1 MKRTNRLLKLF
12 KYVLPVMLLVCLT
25 GWTNP
30 QRASA
35 AERSLIEILDEISEK
50 YQVFFTYNR
59 SLLKDISIDYELDGD
74 ATLETAINQVL
85 TLANTHLQYQHLGNN
100 YYVIYK
106 DSKKERKS
114 VRKLQRKV
122 NQLEKLEKKEG
133 IDVQY
138 RNNKIDGHLKQ
149 VKKSVEARLLA
160 TISGT
165 VTDEAGQPLT
175 GATVRAKGTNR
186 GAITDDQ
193 GKFSLDVPDE
203 VNTLI
208 ITYFGY
214 VRQEVK
220 IDGQTTLNI
229 VMVEGN
235 SSLDEVVVVG
245 YGTVKK
251 SDLTGAVSSVSGSE
265 LSEVATSNLLD
276 QAQGRLAG
284 VDIVRGNGSPGS
296 PLNIRVRG
304 NRSISANNDP
314 LFVIDGIPTTQGI
327 DDFNPADIASMEIL
341 KDASAVAIYGSRGA
355 NGVILITTKRGQ
367 QGKATINYNGY
378 YGAKNAIENL
388 DKMNGRQFAE
398 YVRVAN
404 GLSKDDAS
412 QDVSLLGEQIAE
424 NLQNSVETDWLNEV
438 FQTGSQQEHQLSAS
452 GGSENVRYYLSGS
465 YYLEDGVLEKAD
477 YERFSIRTNI
487 DANLTSK
494 AKVGISLTASRDLR
508 NQMSNAPITNGIR
521 YNPLVEPFDDEGNI
535 IAFPNPSEGLVTSPL
550 LEYVPNQYID
560 ETRGF
565 RFFSNLFGEYAFTDF
580 LSYRLNFGTDL
591 NSARRGRFSGDYDGS
606 STTGSIGNT
615 DVFSYTVENILTF
628 DQSFGAHDLNIVGLF
643 SAQSNTTETS
653 GLQGRDIAI
662 NRSTFR
668 DLGSSATIIGISSG
682 LEDWGLLSYMARVNY
697 QFKNRYLL
705 TASGRAD
712 GSSRLAEGNKWA
724 FFPAVSVAWII
735 SEESFMNL
743 PVLSFLKLR
752 AGYGQV
758 GNTSINPYQTLGGLA
773 RTVYAFGDD
782 GAFGFGQS
790 GIANPDLGWE
800 ISKTINIGIDFGLWN
815 GRVNGTLELYDTQTD
830 DLLLTRLIPITSG
843 FNSVLENVGATRNR
857 GWELTLST
865 NALNTSSGL
874 IWDIGLNLFSN
885 REEIVELFNGA
896 VDDVGNQWFIGHPI
910 NVFYDHQFDGI
921 WQTSEADQ
929 AMQFGSEPGQIKIAD
944 VNGRDANGVLTNQP
958 DGEINTDDRT
968 ILGSTVPDWSGG
980 LTNQIK
986 FKGLDF
992 SMLIYTRRGQ
1002 MINSRYHNLG
1012 GNNYEGRYAN
1022 LNFNYWTPDNP
1033 SNEIPKPRAGG
1044 APRFSSALRYY
1055 DGSFIKI
1062 KNVTLGYDF
1071 AQDLIRIPGVSTLR
1085 LYVSA
1090 VNPIIISEYDLVDP
1104 ETVSPLSTSTYLAG
1118 INLKF

>member
-1 MKRTNRLLKLF
+1 MKRTNLLQKLSR
-12 KYVLPVMLLVCLT
+12 YALTVILLLTMT
-25 GWTNP
+25 GWKAYAESI
-30 QRASA
+30 AS
-35 AERSLIEILDEISEK
+35 ERHLTEILDEISEK
-50 YQVFFTYNR
+50 YQVFFTYNK
-59 SLLKDISIDYELDGD
+59 SLLKDIKIDYELSESVS
-74 ATLETAINQVL
+74 LQTAINQVL
-85 TLANTHLQYQHLGNN
+85 SLANTYLQYQHLGNN
-100 YYVIYK
+100 YYVIFQ
-106 DSKKERKS
+106 DSKQGRKS

-122 NQLEKLEKKEG
+122 DQLEKLEKKEG
-133 IDVQY
+133 INVQY
-138 RNNKIDGHLKQ
+138 RNNKIGEHLKQ
-149 VKKSVEARLLA
+149 VAQSVEARLLA
-160 TISGT
+160 SISGT
-165 VTDEAGQPLT
+165 VTNENGDPLA
-175 GATVRAKGTNR
+175 GATIRAKGVNL
-186 GAITDDQ
+186 GVISDDQ
-193 GKFSLDVPDE
+193 GKFTLEVPDE
-203 VNTLI
+203 VTTLI
-208 ITYFGY
+208 VSYFGY
-214 VRQEVK
+214 ERQEVL
-220 IDGQTTLNI
+220 IEGRTTLNI
-229 VMVEGN
+229 VMVESN
-235 SSLDEVVVVG
+235 SFLDAVVVVG

-251 SDLTGAVSSVSGSE
+251 SDVTGAVSSVSGSE
-265 LSEVATSNLLD
+265 LSEVATSNVLD

-327 DDFNPADIASMEIL
+327 NDFNPADIASMEIL

-367 QGKATINYNGY
+367 QGKATISYNGY

-404 GLSKDDAS
+404 GLAKDDAS
-412 QDVSLLGEQIAE
+412 QDVSLLGEQIEA
-424 NLQNSVETDWLNEV
+424 NLRNGVETDWLDEV
-438 FQTGSQQEHQLSAS
+438 LRTGSQQEHQLSAS
-452 GGSENVRYYLSGS
+452 GGSDNVKYYLSGS
-465 YYLEDGVLEKAD
+465 YFLEDGVLEKAN

-487 DANLTSK
+487 DANLTPK
-494 AKVGISLTASRDLR
+494 ANVGISLTASRDLR
-508 NQMSNAPITNGIR
+508 NQMSNSPITNGIR
-521 YNPLVEPFDDEGNI
+521 YNPLVVPFNEEGNI

-560 ETRGF
+560 ETKGF
-565 RFFSNLFGEYAFTDF
+565 RFFSNLFGEYAFTDY
-580 LSYRLNFGTDL
+580 LSYRLNFGADL

-615 DVFSYTVENILTF
+615 DIFSYTVENILTF
-628 DQSFGAHDLNIVGLF
+628 DNSFGEHNLNVVGLF
-643 SAQSNTTETS
+643 SAQSNVTETS

-668 DLGSSATIIGISSG
+668 DLGSSATITGISSG

-735 SEESFMNL
+735 SGESFMNSR
-743 PVLSFLKLR
+743 VLSFLKLR

-815 GRVNGTLELYDTQTD
+815 DRITGTLELYDTQTD

-857 GWELTLST
+857 GWELTLSG
-865 NALNTSSGL
+865 NAINSSSGFT
-874 IWDIGLNLFSN
+874 WDIGLNLFSN

-896 VDDVGNQWFIGHPI
+896 VDDVGNRWFIGYPI

-921 WQTSEADQ
+921 WQTSDADQ

-1002 MINSRYHNLG
+1002 MINSSFHDLG
-1012 GNNYEGRYAN
+1012 ANNFEGRYAN
-1022 LNFNYWTPDNP
+1022 LNFNYWTPNNP
-1033 SNEIPKPRAGG
+1033 SNEIPQPRAGG

-1062 KNVTLGYDF
+1062 KNVTLGYDL
-1071 AQDLIRIPGVSTLR
+1071 ARDLLRIPGVSSMR

-1090 VNPIIISEYDLVDP
+1090 VNPLIISGYDLVDP

>member
-1 MKRTNRLLKLF
+1 MR
-12 KYVLPVMLLVCLT
+12 
-25 GWTNP
+25 
-30 QRASA
+30 
-35 AERSLIEILDEISEK
+35 
-50 YQVFFTYNR
+50 
-59 SLLKDISIDYELDGD
+59 
-74 ATLETAINQVL
+74 
-85 TLANTHLQYQHLGNN
+85 ANTHLQYKHLGSN
-100 YYVIYK
+100 YYVIYQG
-106 DSKKERKS
+106 SKQGRKS
-114 VRKLQRKV
+114 VSKLQRKV
-122 NQLEKLEKKEG
+122 RQLEKLEKKEG
-133 IDVQY
+133 LDLQY
-138 RNNKIDGHLKQ
+138 RSNSPDKHIKEVFQ
-149 VKKSVEARLLA
+149 SVETLVLA

-165 VTDEAGQPLT
+165 VTNEAGEALI
-175 GATVRAKGTNR
+175 GATIRAKGTNQ
-186 GAITDDQ
+186 GVITDDQ
-193 GKFSLDVPDE
+193 GKFEITIPDE
-203 VNTLI
+203 VTTLI
-208 ITYFGY
+208 VTYFGY
-214 VRQEVK
+214 VKQEVE
-220 IDGQTTLNI
+220 IAGRTTLDI
-229 VMVEGN
+229 VMSESN

-265 LSEVATSNLLD
+265 LAEVATSNLLD

-327 DDFNPADIASMEIL
+327 NDFNPADIESMEIL

-355 NGVILITTKRGQ
+355 NGVILITTKRGK
-367 QGKATINYNGY
+367 QGKAAMNYNGY
-378 YGAKNAIENL
+378 YGTKSAIENF

-412 QDVSLLGEQIAE
+412 QDVPFLGELIAE
-424 NLQNSVETDWLNEV
+424 NLRNGIETDWLNEV
-438 FQTGSQQEHQLSAS
+438 FRTGTQQEHQLSAS
-452 GGSENVRYYLSGS
+452 GGSDNVKYYLSGS
-465 YYLEDGVLEKAD
+465 YYTEDGVLEKAD

-487 DANLTSK
+487 DASLTDK
-494 AKVGISLTASRDLR
+494 AKIGISLTASRDLR

-521 YNPLVEPFDDEGNI
+521 YNPLVEPFDAEGNI

-560 ETRGF
+560 ETKGF
-565 RFFSNLFGEYAFTDF
+565 RFFSNLFGEYAFTDY

-628 DQSFGAHDLNIVGLF
+628 NKIFGDHGLNIVGLF

-662 NRSTFR
+662 TRSTFR
-668 DLGSSATIIGISSG
+668 DLGSSATITGISSG
-682 LEDWGLLSYMARVNY
+682 LEDWGLLSYMGRVNY
-697 QFKNRYLL
+697 QFRNRYLL

-758 GNTSINPYQTLGGLA
+758 GNTSIDPYQTLGGLA
-773 RTVYAFGDD
+773 RTIYAFGDE

-790 GIANPDLGWE
+790 GIANPDLSWE
-800 ISKTINIGIDFGLWN
+800 ISKTINIGLDFGLWN
-815 GRVNGTLELYDTQTD
+815 DRVTGTLELYDTQTD

-857 GWELTLST
+857 GWELTVSA
-865 NALNTSSGL
+865 NAINTPSGFS
-874 IWDIGLNLFSN
+874 WDIGLNLFSN

-896 VDDVGNQWFIGHPI
+896 VDDVGNRWFIGYPI

-929 AMQFGSEPGQIKIAD
+929 AMQAGSEPGQIKIAD
-944 VNGRDANGVLTNQP
+944 VNGRDADGVLTNQP

-980 LTNQIK
+980 LTNQIS

-992 SMLIYTRRGQ
+992 SMLIYTRQGQ
-1002 MINSRYHNLG
+1002 MINSSFHNLG

-1022 LNFNYWTPDNP
+1022 LNFNYWTPENP

-1044 APRFSSALRYY
+1044 APQYSSALRYY
-1055 DGSFIKI
+1055 DASFIKI
-1062 KNVTLGYDF
+1062 KNVTLGYDL
-1071 AQDLIRIPGVSTLR
+1071 AQNLLR
-1085 LYVSA
+1085 LPGISSLRVYVSA
-1090 VNPIIISEYDLVDP
+1090 VNPVIISKYDLVDP